1 MTSVFLGITESSF
14 WWIFRNSYYIESLQ
28 IIDKF
33 CIGPWAIFLNMG
45 YIFMQ
50 VIRNVKQSFPDV
62 PENGVL
68 NISQILQ
75 ENIYAGVSF

>member
-1 MTSVFLGITESSF
+1 
-14 WWIFRNSYYIESLQ
+14 
-28 IIDKF
+28 
-33 CIGPWAIFLNMG
+33 
-45 YIFMQ
+45 MQ